1 MINEALKYLGIN
13 EAQKR
18 KLVDYYNEHVY
29 PLIDKNRKYKIKY
42 HDEWCAM
49 FCSVIAHKIGL
60 TKDQFPFEVSVFYMT
75 RNAKKMGIF
84 TTDLKKAQVNDLVVY
99 DWKADGTLNHVGILQ
114 EIGKDYIK
122 VLEGNYSKTVKV
134 RTVRTPNS
142 EIYGYIKL
150 NIKSG
155 DGADIE
161 QMARDTIAGRYGVGD
176 ARRSALGEYYQLVQD
191 RVNEILK

>member
-1 MINEALKYLGIN
+1 MINTARQYIGIN
-13 EAQKR
+13 EFQK
-18 KLVDYYNEHVY
+18 KQLMDYYNNSVY

-42 HDEWCAM
+42 SDDWCAM

-75 RNAKKMGIF
+75 LKAKKMGIF
-84 TTDLKKAQVNDLVVY
+84 TTDLNKAQVNDLVIY

-114 EIGKDYIK
+114 EIGTDYIK

-134 RTVRTPNS
+134 RAVKIPNN

-150 NIKSG
+150 NLG
-155 DGADIE
+155 NDADIE
-161 QMARDTIAGRYGVGD
+161 QIARDVIKGRYGNGED
-176 ARRSALGEYYQLVQD
+176 RRKALGQYYD
-191 RVNEILK
+191 RVQERVKQILK